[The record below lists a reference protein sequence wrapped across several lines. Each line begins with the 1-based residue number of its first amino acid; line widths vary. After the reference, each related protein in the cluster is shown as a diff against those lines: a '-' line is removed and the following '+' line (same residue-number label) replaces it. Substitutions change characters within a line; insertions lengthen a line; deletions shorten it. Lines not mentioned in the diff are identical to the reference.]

1 MKKIFVFMILLLT
14 SGFYHNTNAQP
25 VTSDNEMAA
34 GKKNKLKGEKI
45 FIKNADK
52 CLTLIEQSAQK
63 LSIKGVAV
71 IAFIPGDT
79 TESWISKMK
88 VVGNLTTG
96 TANLLAIANSKAS
109 EMADTHLD
117 SGSRIRVPK
126 SGEFGY
132 QGGVIK
138 KVNSG
143 YIIAVF
149 SGGSGQEDLEVAKK
163 GLDLLS
169 KYY

>member
-14 SGFYHNTNAQP
+14 SGFYHNTKAQP
-25 VTSDNEMAA
+25 GTSDNETAA
-34 GKKNKLKGEKI
+34 GKKNKQKGEKI

-52 CLTLIEQSAQK
+52 CLTLIEQSAHK

-71 IAFIPGDT
+71 IAFIPGDA

-117 SGSRIRVPK
+117 SGSRVRVPK
-126 SGEFGY
+126 LGEFGY